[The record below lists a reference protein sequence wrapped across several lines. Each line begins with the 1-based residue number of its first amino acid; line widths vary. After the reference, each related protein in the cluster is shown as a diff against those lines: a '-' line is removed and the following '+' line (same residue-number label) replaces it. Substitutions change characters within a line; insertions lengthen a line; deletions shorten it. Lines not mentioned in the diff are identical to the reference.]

1 MAIKAFSRRALLGGI
16 GVAALAAAFAG
27 SALAQGKALGE
38 KDRADIARIEKYLND
53 ITTLRAKF
61 VQTEEDGRQL
71 EGVLHLQRPGKLR
84 FQFLPKGPYEI
95 IADGTQLNYI
105 GGGALTQVSL
115 DATPLSVLV
124 AENIRFDDRLIV
136 TGIEREGGFLAV
148 NLVQKKNPEG
158 EKLKIVFG
166 DRPLQLKRWAITYKN
181 GRTVTV
187 GLFDVE
193 TGVKIDP
200 KTFVYSN
207 PHAAPRQTY

>member
-1 MAIKAFSRRALLGGI
+1 MTSLSRRSLLG
-16 GVAALAAAFAG
+16 VLLALALTL
-27 SALAQGKALGE
+27 ALPLPAQAQPLNE
-38 KDRADIARIEKYLND
+38 RDRADIARIEKYMNA

-84 FQFLPKGPYEI
+84 FQFVPKGPYEI

-124 AENIRFDDRLIV
+124 AENIRFDDRLQI
-136 TGIEREGGFLAV
+136 TGIEREPGFIAV
-148 NLVQKKNPEG
+148 NLVQRKNPDG
-158 EKLKIVFG
+158 EKLQIVFS
-166 DRPLQLKRWAITYKN
+166 DKPLQLKRWAITYKS
-181 GRTVTV
+181 GRTVAV

-193 TGVKIDP
+193 TGVAIDP

-207 PHAAPRQTY
+207 PHIQQRQTY

>member
-1 MAIKAFSRRALLGGI
+1 MNALSRRSLLG
-16 GVAALAAAFAG
+16 AALALAAALP
-27 SALAQGKALGE
+27 LAAQAQSSE
-38 KDRADIARIEKYLND
+38 RDRADIARIEKYMNS

-84 FQFLPKGPYEI
+84 FQFVPKGPYEI
-95 IADGTQLNYI
+95 IADGTQLNYV

-124 AENIRFDDRLIV
+124 AETIKFDDRLQL
-136 TGIEREGGFLAV
+136 TGIEREPGFIAV
-148 NLVQKKNPEG
+148 NLVQKKNPTG
-158 EKLKIVFG
+158 EKLQIVFG
-166 DRPLQLKRWAITYKN
+166 DRPLQLKRWAITYKT

-193 TGVKIDP
+193 TGVSIDP

-207 PHAAPRQTY
+207 PHIQQRQTD

>member
-1 MAIKAFSRRALLGGI
+1 MRRLSRRILLA
-16 GVAALAAAFAG
+16 AALA
-27 SALAQGKALGE
+27 SALPLGAQAQSLSAR
-38 KDRADIARIEKYLND
+38 DQADVARIEKYLNG

-71 EGVLHLQRPGKLR
+71 EGILHLQRPGRLR
-84 FQFLPKGPYEI
+84 FQFVPKGPYEI

-115 DATPLSVLV
+115 DASPLSVLV
-124 AENIRFDDRLIV
+124 ADNIKFDEKLQI
-136 TGIEREGGFLAV
+136 TGIEREPGFIAV
-148 NLVQKKNPEG
+148 NLVQRKDPRG
-158 EKLKIVFG
+158 EKLQIVFG
-166 DRPLQLKRWAITYKN
+166 DHPLQLKRWAITYKS

-207 PHAAPRQTY
+207 PHLQQRQTY

>member
-1 MAIKAFSRRALLGGI
+1 LAIKAITRRALLLGS
-16 GVAALAAAFAG
+16 ALALAAGNAT
-27 SALAQGKALGE
+27 AQGKALSE
-38 KDRADIARIEKYLND
+38 RDRADIARIEKYLNGVD
-53 ITTLRAKF
+53 TLRAKF

-84 FQFLPKGPYEI
+84 FQFVPKGPYEI
-95 IADGTQLNYI
+95 IADGNQPNYI

-124 AENIRFDDRLIV
+124 AKDISFDDRLIV
-136 TGIEREGGFLAV
+136 TGIQREGGFLAV
-148 NLVQKKNPEG
+148 NLVQKKSPDG
-158 EKLKIVFG
+158 EKLQIVFG

-207 PHAAPRQTY
+207 PHVSPRQTY

>member
-1 MAIKAFSRRALLGGI
+1 MNALSRRTLLGAAFAL
-16 GVAALAAAFAG
+16 VAALPLAAQ
-27 SALAQGKALGE
+27 AQSSE
-38 KDRADIARIEKYLND
+38 RDRADIARIEKYMNS

-84 FQFLPKGPYEI
+84 FQFVPKGPYEI
-95 IADGTQLNYI
+95 IADGTQLNYV

-124 AENIRFDDRLIV
+124 AETIKFDDRLQL
-136 TGIEREGGFLAV
+136 TGIEREPGFIAL
-148 NLVQKKNPEG
+148 NLVQKKNPTG
-158 EKLKIVFG
+158 EKLQIVFG
-166 DRPLQLKRWAITYKN
+166 DRPLQLKRWAITYKT

-187 GLFDVE
+187 GLFDIE
-193 TGVKIDP
+193 TGVSIDP

-207 PHAAPRQTY
+207 PHIQQRQTY

>member
-1 MAIKAFSRRALLGGI
+1 MNALSRRSLLG
-16 GVAALAAAFAG
+16 AALALAAALP
-27 SALAQGKALGE
+27 LAAQAQSSE
-38 KDRADIARIEKYLND
+38 RDRADIARIEKYMNS

-71 EGVLHLQRPGKLR
+71 EGVLHLERPGKLR
-84 FQFLPKGPYEI
+84 FQFVPKGPYEI
-95 IADGTQLNYI
+95 IADGTQLNYV

-124 AENIRFDDRLIV
+124 AETIKFDDRLQL
-136 TGIEREGGFLAV
+136 TGIEREPGFIAV
-148 NLVQKKNPEG
+148 NLVQKKNPTG
-158 EKLKIVFG
+158 EKLQIVFG
-166 DRPLQLKRWAITYKN
+166 DRPLQLKRWAITYKT

-193 TGVKIDP
+193 TGVSIDP

-207 PHAAPRQTY
+207 PHIQQRQTD

>member
-1 MAIKAFSRRALLGGI
+1 MNALSRRTLLGAAFS
-16 GVAALAAAFAG
+16 LAAALP
-27 SALAQGKALGE
+27 LAAQAQSNE
-38 KDRADIARIEKYLND
+38 RDRADIARIEKYMNS

-71 EGVLHLQRPGKLR
+71 EGVLHLQRPGRLR
-84 FQFLPKGPYEI
+84 FQFVPKGPYEI
-95 IADGTQLNYI
+95 IADGTQLNYV

-124 AENIRFDDRLIV
+124 AETIKFDDRLQL
-136 TGIEREGGFLAV
+136 TGIEREGGFIAL
-148 NLVQKKNPEG
+148 NLVQKKNPTG
-158 EKLKIVFG
+158 EKLQIVFG
-166 DRPLQLKRWAITYKN
+166 DRPLQLKRWAITYKT

-193 TGVKIDP
+193 TGVSIDP

-207 PHAAPRQTY
+207 PHLQQRQTD

>member
-1 MAIKAFSRRALLGGI
+1 MPISRRLL
-16 GVAALAAAFAG
+16 LAAAFA
-27 SALAQGKALGE
+27 SAFPIVVQAQSANDG
-38 KDRADIARIEKYLND
+38 ADVARIEKYMNG

-84 FQFLPKGPYEI
+84 FQFVPKGPYEI
-95 IADGTQLNYI
+95 IADGTQLNYV

-124 AENIRFDDRLIV
+124 APNIKFDDRLQI
-136 TGIEREGGFLAV
+136 TGIEREPGFIAV
-148 NLVQKKNPEG
+148 NLVQKKNPSG
-158 EKLKIVFG
+158 EKLQIVFG
-166 DRPLQLKRWAITYKN
+166 DRPLQLKRWAITYKS

-193 TGVKIDP
+193 TGITIDP
-200 KTFVYSN
+200 KIFVYSN
-207 PHAAPRQTY
+207 PHIQQRQTD

>member
-1 MAIKAFSRRALLGGI
+1 MMRISRRLL
-16 GVAALAAAFAG
+16 LAAAVA
-27 SALAQGKALGE
+27 SALPFTAQAQALNE
-38 KDRADIARIEKYLND
+38 RDRADVARIEKYMNG

-71 EGVLHLQRPGKLR
+71 EGVLHLQRPGRLR
-84 FQFLPKGPYEI
+84 FQFVPKGPYEI
-95 IADGTQLNYI
+95 IADGTQLNYV

-124 AENIRFDDRLIV
+124 AENIKFD
-136 TGIEREGGFLAV
+136 
-148 NLVQKKNPEG
+148 
-158 EKLKIVFG
+158 
-166 DRPLQLKRWAITYKN
+166 DRPLQLKRWAITYKS

-193 TGVKIDP
+193 TGIAIDP

-207 PHAAPRQTY
+207 PHIQQRQTD

>member
-1 MAIKAFSRRALLGGI
+1 MMRMSRRLL
-16 GVAALAAAFAG
+16 LAAVVATLPLA
-27 SALAQGKALGE
+27 AQGQALSE
-38 KDRADIARIEKYLND
+38 RDRADITRIEKYMNG

-84 FQFLPKGPYEI
+84 FQFVPKGPYEI
-95 IADGTQLNYI
+95 IADGTQLNYV

-124 AENIRFDDRLIV
+124 AENIKFDDRLQI
-136 TGIEREGGFLAV
+136 TGIEREPGFIAV
-148 NLVQKKNPEG
+148 NLVQKKNPSG
-158 EKLKIVFG
+158 EKLQIVFG
-166 DRPLQLKRWAITYKN
+166 DKPLQLKRWAITYKS

-193 TGVKIDP
+193 TGITIDP
-200 KTFVYSN
+200 KIFVYSN
-207 PHAAPRQTY
+207 PHIQQRQTD